1 MNITNDKQNTT
12 TASQKTASGKQPW
25 YTKTGWI
32 ITLLIL
38 FFPVGL
44 YLMWKHCKWGK
55 KTKGIVTAVVLIFA
69 LLCSSDS
76 EEPNPSGNRNLSVSS
91 QSSQEESSSTAD
103 FVAIEEIES
112 TEETSPEELST
123 AEETT
128 TEEETSLPES
138 STEEESSLPESSEPE
153 STVEEIVAEA
163 LVPDTEFTEHSS
175 QDIPDRNLVITPQ
188 EEATISAQTEATPA
202 PETQPTI
209 APTQTVAPSTA
220 APIAAG
226 TQYVANT
233 NTGKFHYPSCSSVDQ
248 MKNKNRW
255 DYTGMRE
262 DLISMGY
269 VPCKRCNP

>member
-12 TASQKTASGKQPW
+12 TASQKTSSGKQPW

-69 LLCSSDS
+69 LLCSGDS
-76 EEPNPSGNRNLSVSS
+76 EEPDSSGNRNLSVSS

-103 FVAIEEIES
+103 FVAIEEIER
-112 TEETSPEELST
+112 TEETSAEELST

-128 TEEETSLPES
+128 TEEETSLPE
-138 STEEESSLPESSEPE
+138 T
-153 STVEEIVAEA
+153 TVEEVVAEV
-163 LVPDTEFTEHSS
+163 LVPDTEFTEHSA
-175 QDIPDRNLVITPQ
+175 QDIPDRNLIVTPQ
-188 EEATISAQTEATPA
+188 EESSISAQTEATPA

-255 DYTGMRE
+255 DYTGTRE